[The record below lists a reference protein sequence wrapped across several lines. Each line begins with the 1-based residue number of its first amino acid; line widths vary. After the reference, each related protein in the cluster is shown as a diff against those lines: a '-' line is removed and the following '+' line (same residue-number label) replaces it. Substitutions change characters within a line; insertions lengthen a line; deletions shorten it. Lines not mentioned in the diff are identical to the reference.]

1 MTPIDIR
8 ATIQAAMRTAFPVV
22 EQRVAHFYA
31 MQEYHL
37 GWRDAELQPALFDPG
52 KLLRPQLAILAC
64 RAVGGQTEHV
74 LPLAAAIQLI
84 HDFTLIHDD
93 IQDQSDMRRGRVT
106 VWKQWGLAHGIN
118 VGDGMFIIA
127 HMSLYRLT
135 DAGVPAPVILDV
147 LQRFETTNLK
157 ICEGQF
163 LDLSFEGDLGISAA
177 DYLAMI
183 ERKTATL
190 LAGAASM
197 GAVVGGA
204 DAATVAALYTFG
216 LSLGL
221 AFQIQDDILG
231 IWGDPAVTGKP
242 RAADLYRRKLSLPI
256 IYALRSD
263 NEAAHPHRAEL
274 QQRYQQAQL
283 HDQDVE
289 RVLIALEAAGSRRY
303 CEEVALGYYQ
313 QALHALDQVQSGSG
327 TEAAEALAQM
337 RTMTAQ
343 LLGRQT

>member
-1 MTPIDIR
+1 MR
-8 ATIQAAMRTAFPVV
+8 AAFPVV

-37 GWRDAELQPALFDPG
+37 GWRDADLQPALFDPG

-64 RAVGGQTEHV
+64 RAVGGQMEQV

-93 IQDQSDMRRGRVT
+93 IQDQSDMRRGRET

-147 LQRFETTNLK
+147 LQRFEATNLR

-163 LDLSFEGDLGISAA
+163 LDLSFEGDLGICEA

-197 GAVVGGA
+197 GAVIGGA
-204 DAATVAALYTFG
+204 DAAIVAALYTFG
-216 LSLGL
+216 LSLGM

-242 RAADLYRRKLSLPI
+242 GAADLYRRKLSLPI
-256 IYALRSD
+256 IYTLRS
-263 NEAAHPHRAEL
+263 NAEGAQLYQAEL
-274 QQRYQQAQL
+274 QQRYQQAHL

-289 RVLIALEAAGSRRY
+289 RMLIALDATGSRRY
-303 CEEVALGYYQ
+303 CEEVAFDYYQ
-313 QALHALDQVQSGSG
+313 QALHALDQVQPGPSD
-327 TEAAEALAQM
+327 EAAEALAQM
-337 RTMTAQ
+337 RALPAQ

>member
-1 MTPIDIR
+1 MTPIDTR
-8 ATIQAAMRTAFPVV
+8 AAIQAAMRAAFPVV
-22 EQRVAHFYA
+22 EQRVAHLYA

-37 GWRDAELQPALFDPG
+37 GWRDADLQPALFDPG
-52 KLLRPQLAILAC
+52 KLVRPQLAILAC
-64 RAVGGQTEHV
+64 RAVGGQMEQV

-93 IQDQSDMRRGRVT
+93 IQDQSDLRRGRVT

-118 VGDGMFIIA
+118 VGDAMFIIA

-135 DAGVPAPVILDV
+135 DVGVPAPVILDV
-147 LQRFETTNLK
+147 LRRFEATNLK

-163 LDLSFEGDLGISAA
+163 LDLSFEGNLSISED

-197 GAVVGGA
+197 GAVIGGA
-204 DAATVAALYTFG
+204 DAASVSALYTFG

-231 IWGDPAVTGKP
+231 IWGDPALTGKP
-242 RAADLYRRKLSLPI
+242 RAADLYRRKVSLPI
-256 IYALRSD
+256 IYALRSAD
-263 NEAAHPHRAEL
+263 AGAHRHQAEL
-274 QQRYQQAQL
+274 HQCYQQAHL

-289 RVLIALEAAGSRRY
+289 RVLIALDAVGSRRY
-303 CEEVALGYYQ
+303 CEEVALSYHQ
-313 QALHALDQVQSGSG
+313 QALHALDQVQPGSSA
-327 TEAAEALAQM
+327 EADEALAQM
-337 RTMTAQ
+337 RAMTAQ